1 MRKLGPPPP
10 PPLLLVLVLLLQPAA
25 ALLISMATS
34 ARSSAD
40 IPANQEE
47 MRDTV
52 PEWLMPLKLVVIIL
66 VPGKTLGSLP
76 LVALEVL
83 GVMMGVSLL
92 LLLLLDEQQAG
103 TGVEGRQTIVVA
115 NSQRRWC
122 IV

>member
-1 MRKLGPPPP
+1 MRRLGPPLPP
-10 PPLLLVLVLLLQPAA
+10 PVLLFPLLLQPAAA

-47 MRDTV
+47 MRVTV

-76 LVALEVL
+76 LVAFEVL
-83 GVMMGVSLL
+83 GVMMGVS